1 MAGKELYNV
10 DIQINVNGVDE
21 GTAKLKKM
29 DKELSELEKKA
40 KRPIKPR
47 VDMSGMSKTFQK
59 MTGMSKKFQKM
70 TGQTNSAFYNY
81 VTGMSTMTKKMA
93 GQSNSS
99 FYAMAK
105 GADSATRRIND
116 SIKRTENMIKHS
128 SVSTKKMLEGQA
140 KMFKQNSIFRNS
152 TMDLMM
158 GKASMIGGVPI
169 KITATENVTQTIA
182 KTRASLQNLK
192 AMGNVKAT
200 LKASDKQARDTIN
213 RTRAKAKE
221 YASGKYEAILTARDK
236 LSGTVFGRMHSAVGG
251 AIRRA
256 GRLISIGASAV
267 GGIGLTSMI
276 KTFSDYSSQMS
287 KLKAVTDMT
296 AREFRMLDRQAQ
308 NLGKSTEWSAAQV
321 AQGMTELG
329 QAGFASK
336 EIYQAMPGL
345 LNLASAG
352 GLQLAEASGIASG
365 TLRAFNL
372 EAGKTG
378 HVANVLA
385 KTASATNSE
394 VNEIGNSMEYAAPY
408 AKMLNVSLEDTAAA
422 IGMLSQ
428 VNIKGSKAGMG
439 LRGMFTSLMAPTAGA
454 KKVMD
459 KFGFSAFD
467 ATGKMKPFPQ
477 VIQELDRSLSKLNP
491 QQKGEAI
498 NKMFGDVA
506 GGSIQALLNLG
517 PDKLAKLTKELEY
530 SQGAAE
536 KMAKTRLDNLKGDFT
551 ILKSAVEGMMIS
563 LGTKLEPHLRQF
575 VQWLTNKIP
584 EIEKALGKAIDFIA
598 NNWDTIIGG
607 LKTAIP
613 LILGLHTAI
622 SGLSAIA
629 SFANIVKDIGILKE
643 ALGGIVGASSGAGGA
658 IAGLKGTLAGIGG
671 SVAGILAV
679 VSVLGMLGV
688 AISDDVD
695 KVAEL
700 EGALGDLGSG
710 IAGVLEFIG
719 GLFKMTLG
727 PIGDFLLGST
737 KMFGALAQGDLKG
750 AGAAASHMFADIRA
764 SWVDGTSD
772 LTMQTSKSMK
782 AIRHMS
788 TQELRPIKETFATA
802 LGQQKNIV
810 DGKYKEMG
818 EAVSLSMKGM
828 SDDQINMLRG
838 TSRNMEQLLTG
849 INSTMG
855 EAERAK
861 RIGSNMEKLSRV
873 SGFSPDNMTSDFKT
887 AMSKLEKYSGSSAR
901 NMKADFSNIFNGF
914 KDIAMAGDIQGGVQ
928 KMVENIRSAGP
939 AIQSAIQSNKTA
951 MEGMFK
957 GVDFNTMGIQ
967 QQTEQIIK
975 NIGNMNPAQA
985 TEAMRGIFTQLGN
998 SMSQQAQQAGQQAG
1012 QQFNQGMNQAMAQG
1026 GGEGSNPAMNMFS
1039 QQAETL
1045 GAQAQQAG
1053 VQTGQQFG
1061 QGMTEGMSQAQS
1073 QMQASMT
1080 QNNQMVT
1087 QANQMAQQVKQAYT
1101 NMYNGA
1107 SNSVA
1112 QLASRT
1118 TSTFSALSASATGQ
1132 VNAMCSRIIA
1142 AWNAMK
1148 AVVSATVTAH
1158 FVLSVSTVG
1167 GMGAVPHADGGILT
1181 EPHIGL
1187 VAEAGPEA
1195 VIPLSPGKRARGLE
1209 LFKQAG
1215 EMLGIKQSSDGN
1227 ANNGLAQGI
1236 ADKNFGNNQ
1245 EVRPSGQGEGNNN
1258 NVNVNVN
1265 VNAGDT
1271 MDKNAIIDE
1280 AVEVVRQELEDAL
1293 DNLA

>member
-200 LKASDKQARDTIN
+200 LKASDKQARDAIN

-256 GRLISIGASAV
+256 GRLVSIGASAV

-296 AREFRMLDRQAQ
+296 AREFKMLDRQAQ
-308 NLGKSTEWSAAQV
+308 NLGKSTEWSASQV

-372 EAGKTG
+372 EVGKTG

-551 ILKSAVEGMMIS
+551 ILKSAVEGMLIS
-563 LGTKLEPHLRQF
+563 LGKKLEPHLRQF

-658 IAGLKGTLAGIGG
+658 IAGLKGALAGIGG

-700 EGALGDLGSG
+700 EGALGGLGSG

-750 AGAAASHMFADIRA
+750 AGAAASHMFADMRSKWI
-764 SWVDGTSD
+764 DGTSD
-772 LTMQTSKSMK
+772 ITMQTSKSMK

-788 TQELRPIKETFATA
+788 TEELKPIAGVFKTA

-810 DGKYKEMG
+810 AGNYKEMG
-818 EAVSLSMKGM
+818 NAMSSSMKGM
-828 SDDQINMLRG
+828 SENQINILRG
-838 TSRNMEQLLTG
+838 TSRNMEQLLSG
-849 INSTMG
+849 IHDSMG
-855 EAERAK
+855 QKDVAK
-861 RIGSNMEKLSRV
+861 KLQSNMEKLSRV
-873 SGFSPDNMTSDFKT
+873 SGFSPDNMTNDFKS
-887 AMSKLEKYSGSSAR
+887 ALANIEKYSGSAAK

-914 KDIAMAGDIQGGVQ
+914 KNITMAGDIKGGVE
-928 KMVENIRSAGP
+928 KMIQDIHSVGP
-939 AIQSAIQSNKTA
+939 AIQSAIQSNQTA
-951 MEGMFK
+951 MNGLFK
-957 GVDFNTMGIQ
+957 GVDFSSGIKQ
-967 QQTEQIIK
+967 QVDQVMK
-975 NIGNMNPAQA
+975 NLGQMNPAQA
-985 TEAMRGIFTQLGN
+985 TEAMRGLFSQLG
-998 SMSQQAQQAGQQAG
+998 SGVSEQAQQAGQQAG
-1012 QQFNQGMNQAMAQG
+1012 QQFSQGMNQAMAQG

-1061 QGMTEGMSQAQS
+1061 QGMTEGMAQAQT

-1118 TSTFSALSASATGQ
+1118 RSTFSALSASATGQ

-1187 VAEAGPEA
+1187 VAEAGAEA

>member
-1 MAGKELYNV
+1 MAGRELYNV
-10 DIQINVNGVDE
+10 DININVNGVDK
-21 GTAKLKKM
+21 GTAELKKM
-29 DKELSELEKKA
+29 DKELSKLEKKA
-40 KRPIKPR
+40 KKAIRPR
-47 VDMSGMSKTFQK
+47 VDMSGLNRSFSKMANKTNSSFYKAMTDMSAMSNK
-59 MTGMSKKFQKM
+59 MAGKS
-70 TGQTNSAFYNY
+70 NSAFYRMA
-81 VTGMSTMTKKMA
+81 TGSNIATKRM
-93 GQSNSS
+93 Q
-99 FYAMAK
+99 
-105 GADSATRRIND
+105 
-116 SIKRTENMIKHS
+116 ENMRQTERMMKYS
-128 SVSTKKMLEGQA
+128 SVSTQKLLDSQA
-140 KMFKQNSIFRNS
+140 KRFKQNSIFKNS

-158 GKASMIGGVPI
+158 GKASMLGGSPI
-169 KITATENVTQTIA
+169 KITATENVTKTVA
-182 KTRASLQNLK
+182 KVRTSIQNLK
-192 AMGNVKAT
+192 SASNVKAT
-200 LKASDKQARDTIN
+200 IKANNNRAIQKIQETKHKAR
-213 RTRAKAKE
+213 E
-221 YASGKYEAILTARDK
+221 YASGKYEALLTARDK
-236 LSGTVFGRMHSAVGG
+236 LSGTVYGRMHRAVGG
-251 AIRRA
+251 AIRRV
-256 GRLISIGASAV
+256 GRIASIGASAL

-276 KTFSDYSSQMS
+276 KTFTDYTSQMS

-296 AREFRMLDRQAQ
+296 AREFRMLDKQAKD
-308 NLGKSTEWSAAQV
+308 LGKSTEWSASQV

-352 GLQLAEASGIASG
+352 GLQLGEATSIASG

-372 EAGKTG
+372 EASKTG

-459 KFGFSAFD
+459 KYGFSAFD

-477 VIQELDRSLSKLNP
+477 VIQELDKSLSKLNP
-491 QQKGEAI
+491 QQKGAAI
-498 NKMFGDVA
+498 NKMFGDIA

-530 SQGAAE
+530 SQGAAQ
-536 KMAKTRLDNLKGDFT
+536 KMAATRLDNLKGDFT

-563 LGTKLEPHLRQF
+563 LGTKLEPHMRRF

-584 EIEKALGKAIDFIA
+584 DIEKALSKGIDFFA
-598 NNWDTIIGG
+598 NNWDLILGG

-613 LILGLHTAI
+613 LILGIHGAI
-622 SGLSAIA
+622 EGLRGIMFLNNAVRD
-629 SFANIVKDIGILKE
+629 FGILKE
-643 ALGGIVGASSGAGGA
+643 VLAGIFGASSSAGGA
-658 IAGLKGTLAGIGG
+658 VSALKGGLLGISASTAGIF
-671 SVAGILAV
+671 AV
-679 VSVLGMLGV
+679 VSALTILGV
-688 AISDDVD
+688 AISDNVD
-695 KVAEL
+695 MVAQL
-700 EGALGDLGSG
+700 QGALGDLGSG
-710 IAGVLEFIG
+710 IAGTLESIG
-719 GLFKMTLG
+719 GLYKMTLK

-737 KMFGALAQGDLKG
+737 KMLGAIATGDFES
-750 AGAAASHMFADIRA
+750 ANAAASHMFADMRA

-772 LTMQTSKSMK
+772 LTKQTTKAMK

-788 TQELRPIKETFATA
+788 TEELRPLKETFATA

-810 DGKYKEMG
+810 AGKYKEMG
-818 EAVSLSMKGM
+818 QAVSLSMKGM
-828 SDDQINMLRG
+828 SDDQINILRG
-838 TSRNMEQLLTG
+838 TSRNMEQLLTRV
-849 INSTMG
+849 NSTMG
-855 EAERAK
+855 EVERAK
-861 RIGSNMEKLSRV
+861 KIGSNMEKLSRV

-887 AMSKLEKYSGSSAR
+887 AMSKLEKYSGSAIR

-928 KMVENIRSAGP
+928 RMVENIRSAGP

-967 QQTEQIIK
+967 QQTEQIMK

-998 SMSQQAQQAGQQAG
+998 SMSQQAQQVKQAYTNMYNG
-1012 QQFNQGMNQAMAQG
+1012 A
-1026 GGEGSNPAMNMFS
+1026 SNSVS
-1039 QQAETL
+1039 Q
-1045 GAQAQQAG
+1045 
-1053 VQTGQQFG
+1053 
-1061 QGMTEGMSQAQS
+1061 QAQS

-1107 SNSVA
+1107 SNSVS

-1118 TSTFSALSASATGQ
+1118 SSTFSSLSASATSQ
-1132 VNAMCSRIIA
+1132 VSAMCSRIIA
-1142 AWNAMK
+1142 LWNAMK

-1167 GMGAVPHADGGILT
+1167 GFGGAVPHAEGGILT
-1181 EPHIGL
+1181 QPHIGL

-1215 EMLGIKQSSDGN
+1215 EMLGVKQSSDGN
-1227 ANNGLAQGI
+1227 VNNGIADGI
-1236 ADKNFGNNQ
+1236 ADKNFGNNNNP
-1245 EVRPSGQGEGNNN
+1245 RPVGYDSGNTN

-1265 VNAGDT
+1265 VNAGGANN
-1271 MDKNAIIDE
+1271 KEEIIDE
-1280 AVEVVRQELEDAL
+1280 AVERVRAELEDAF
-1293 DNLA
+1293 DNLS

>member
-1 MAGKELYNV
+1 MAGRELYNV
-10 DIQINVNGVDE
+10 DININVNGVDK
-21 GTAKLKKM
+21 GTAELKKM
-29 DKELSELEKKA
+29 DKELSKLEKKA
-40 KRPIKPR
+40 KKTIRPR
-47 VDMSGMSKTFQK
+47 VDMSGLNKSFSKMANKTNSSFYKAMSGMNVMSNK
-59 MTGMSKKFQKM
+59 MAGKS
-70 TGQTNSAFYNY
+70 NSAFYSMA
-81 VTGMSTMTKKMA
+81 TGSNIATKRM
-93 GQSNSS
+93 
-99 FYAMAK
+99 
-105 GADSATRRIND
+105 R
-116 SIKRTENMIKHS
+116 ENMRQTERMMKYS
-128 SVSTKKMLEGQA
+128 SVSTQKLLDGQA
-140 KMFKQNSIFRNS
+140 KRFKQNSIFKNS

-158 GKASMIGGVPI
+158 GKASMLGGSPI
-169 KITATENVTQTIA
+169 KITATENVTQTVA
-182 KTRASLQNLK
+182 KARSSIQNLK
-192 AMGNVKAT
+192 SASNVKAT
-200 LKASDKQARDTIN
+200 IKANNNRAIQKIQETKHKAR
-213 RTRAKAKE
+213 E
-221 YASGKYEAILTARDK
+221 YASGKYEALLTARDK
-236 LSGTVFGRMHSAVGG
+236 LSGTVYGRMHRAVGS
-251 AIRRA
+251 AIRRV
-256 GRLISIGASAV
+256 GRIASIGASAL

-276 KTFSDYSSQMS
+276 KTFTDYTSQMS

-296 AREFRMLDRQAQ
+296 AREFRMLDKQAKD
-308 NLGKSTEWSAAQV
+308 LGKSTEWSASQV

-352 GLQLAEASGIASG
+352 GLQLGEATSIASG

-372 EAGKTG
+372 EASKTG

-459 KFGFSAFD
+459 KYGFSAFD

-477 VIQELDRSLSKLNP
+477 VIQELDKSLSKLNP
-491 QQKGEAI
+491 QQKGAAI
-498 NKMFGDVA
+498 NKMFGDIA

-530 SQGAAE
+530 SQGAAQ
-536 KMAKTRLDNLKGDFT
+536 KMAATRLDNLKGDFT

-563 LGTKLEPHLRQF
+563 LGTKLEPHMRRF

-584 EIEKALGKAIDFIA
+584 DIEKALSKGIDFFA
-598 NNWDTIIGG
+598 NNWDLILGG

-613 LILGLHTAI
+613 LILGIHGAI
-622 SGLSAIA
+622 EGLRGIMFLNNAVRD
-629 SFANIVKDIGILKE
+629 FGILKE
-643 ALGGIVGASSGAGGA
+643 VLAGIFGASSSAGGA
-658 IAGLKGTLAGIGG
+658 VSALKGGLLGISASTAGIF
-671 SVAGILAV
+671 AV
-679 VSVLGMLGV
+679 VSALTILGV
-688 AISDDVD
+688 AISDNVD
-695 KVAEL
+695 MVAQL
-700 EGALGDLGSG
+700 QGALGDLGSG
-710 IAGVLEFIG
+710 VTGALEAMG
-719 GLFKMTLG
+719 GLFKMTLK

-737 KMFGALAQGDLKG
+737 KMFGAIASGDIKG
-750 AGAAASHMFADIRA
+750 ANAAASHMFADIRA

-810 DGKYKEMG
+810 AGKYKEMG
-818 EAVSLSMKGM
+818 QAVSLSMKGM

-855 EAERAK
+855 EVEKAK
-861 RIGSNMEKLSRV
+861 KIGSNMEKLSRV

-951 MEGMFK
+951 IEGMFK

-967 QQTEQIIK
+967 QQTEQIMK

-1012 QQFNQGMNQAMAQG
+1012 QQFNQGMNQAMTQG
-1026 GGEGSNPAMNMFS
+1026 GSEGSNSAMNMFT
-1039 QQAETL
+1039 QQAETI
-1045 GAQAQQAG
+1045 GTQAQQAG
-1053 VQTGQQFG
+1053 QQAGQQFS

-1107 SNSVA
+1107 SNSVT
-1112 QLASRT
+1112 QLASK
-1118 TSTFSALSASATGQ
+1118 TSSAFSSLSASATSQ
-1132 VNAMCSRIIA
+1132 VSSMCSRIIA
-1142 AWNAMK
+1142 LWNAMK

-1167 GMGAVPHADGGILT
+1167 GFGGAVPHAEGGILT
-1181 EPHIGL
+1181 KPHIGL

-1215 EMLGIKQSSDGN
+1215 EMLGVKQSSDGN
-1227 ANNGLAQGI
+1227 VNNGIADGI
-1236 ADKNFGNNQ
+1236 ADKNFGNNNSPKP
-1245 EVRPSGQGEGNNN
+1245 VGYDSGNTN
-1258 NVNVNVN
+1258 NVNVNIN
-1265 VNAGDT
+1265 VNAGGVNN
-1271 MDKNAIIDE
+1271 KEEIINE
-1280 AVEVVRQELEDAL
+1280 AVECVRAELEDAL
-1293 DNLA
+1293 DNLS